1 MRPTIELELIDDPSI
16 FPLSGDKGVPNRG
29 PTVWFKTQPD
39 WYENANYKYSAIY
52 MGGDQPVVYDLDEP
66 DEEPLPIDGLIDQI
80 LDMTDPD
87 WDNPYYFITVK
98 SVSS

>member
-1 MRPTIELELIDDPSI
+1 
-16 FPLSGDKGVPNRG
+16 
-29 PTVWFKTQPD
+29 
-39 WYENANYKYSAIY
+39 